1 MKKILFVFSFS
12 VILLLCGCSR
22 KMSSMFIENDIET
35 LKSWSFQFNEGT
47 NDYSLFFGLLN
58 KSDEYISADVDVD
71 IRIVN
76 ESGEEVY
83 KGRKSVSKSDFSYYT
98 SKVNGEQYLANVR
111 IPMTDVISGKSSDGK
126 VFFTVYQSD
135 VCIFDEVNCS
145 ALSCLPIEDIQ
156 LTFDSLPKELKVK
169 DYDGST
175 ESIIKINDITYEFE
189 KDYSPQLNITVA
201 GEKIYGN
208 SNSDYDIISYKLYDS
223 SENMVDANDIFLDS
237 LSKGDKFRDDSIIIY
252 DVIPGETY
260 TLHLLESD

>member
-12 VILLLCGCSR
+12 FILLLYGCSR
-22 KMSSMFIENDIET
+22 ELSDLLIENDIET
-35 LKSWSFQFNEGT
+35 LKSWSFQFNKGT

-76 ESGEEVY
+76 ESDEEVY
-83 KGRKSVSKSDFSYYT
+83 KGRKSVSKSDFSYYI
-98 SKVNGEQYLANVR
+98 SKTKGEQYLANVR
-111 IPMTDVISGKSSDGK
+111 IPMTDIISGKSSDGK

-135 VCIFDEVNCS
+135 ICIFDEVNCS

-175 ESIIKINDITYEFE
+175 ESIMQINDI
-189 KDYSPQLNITVA
+189 
-201 GEKIYGN
+201 
-208 SNSDYDIISYKLYDS
+208 SY
-223 SENMVDANDIFLDS
+223 
-237 LSKGDKFRDDSIIIY
+237 
-252 DVIPGETY
+252 
-260 TLHLLESD
+260 